1 MRFAVLGPVR
11 LWRGDVELNSGPPQ
25 QRALLALLLAYAG
38 RPVSLDEMVD
48 VLWGQDPPSSSVNV
62 VHRYVGNLRRLL
74 EPGLPP
80 RAEGGWLIRGAGG
93 YRLKADA
100 GTLDLLRFRHLA
112 EQARSAAPAQA
123 VELYAE
129 ALAVWQGE
137 AAAGIQAE
145 VRSRPVFAALEQERI
160 TVALAAADVALEHG
174 GMVGLLPALRAAA
187 TRHPLDE
194 RLQARLVLAL
204 ATTGRQAEAL
214 DTWQAV
220 RDELAE
226 ELGISPGP
234 ELRAA
239 QQRVLTEAA
248 GPSREP
254 TALAVAPTGGAAR
267 LAVTPTGEATDLA
280 MTSPASSVEAE
291 EAGEADEAGEA
302 GAMVRPAQ
310 LPADLAVFAGR
321 RADLAKALALLDGD
335 ALRTVVI
342 SAIGGMAGVGKTT
355 LAVHWAHRVADRFP
369 DGQLY
374 VNLRGFDRLGSAMD
388 PAEALRSFLEALGVP
403 PHRIPVAVDVQV
415 GLYRSLLA
423 KRRVLILLDNARD
436 ADQVRPLLPSSPGCL
451 VLITSRDRLPGLLAT
466 EGALPMTL
474 DLFPAED
481 ARESL
486 ARRLGEERVAREPE
500 AVDEIVERCGG
511 LPLALA
517 VVAARAAAN
526 PAFPLSAI
534 AAELR
539 ETPGTLDAFADGD
552 PAVDVRAVFSWS
564 YRSLSAAAARLFRLL
579 ALHPGPDV
587 SAGAAAAL
595 AGEPV
600 RRALNELTRASLLT
614 EHAPGR
620 YAAHDLLRAY
630 ATELVEGSE
639 DDRDAAVRRLLDHY
653 TQQAHGACRKFAPFW
668 VRPELGLPVPEFD
681 DDRQALAWF
690 TAEHSVLMSVVD
702 LAAQGGFD
710 THSWQLAWALERFLD
725 QQGHWRD
732 CATVQRHGLA
742 AAERLGHRTAQAHL
756 HRALARASA
765 RLGDYHVA
773 WPGIRRSLELY
784 EELNDL
790 SGLATAHRSHAWLL
804 DQVGRYEESI
814 AQAERAL
821 DLYAATGNPAGEA
834 SMLHALAWTHIRLDQ
849 DCRAATYLQD
859 ALIKLNGLSN
869 RYGDAGVL
877 DGLGYAL
884 HRMGEYD
891 RAIVYYQHALT
902 LYRDVGDRYNEI
914 GTLRHLGDSHRAA
927 GDHDAARA
935 SWQHALDLVDEVVDP
950 ATADEIRDKL
960 LHLDLPDLVGAERRV
975 RRSCRGGP

>member
-38 RPVSLDEMVD
+38 RPVSLDEMID

-80 RAEGGWLIRGAGG
+80 RAEGGWLLRGAGG

-112 EQARSAAPAQA
+112 EQARSAAPSEA
-123 VELYAE
+123 VELYAQ

-137 AAAGIQAE
+137 AAAGIPAE

-160 TVALAAADVALEHG
+160 TVALEAADVALEYG

-194 RLQARLVLAL
+194 RLQARLVLGL
-204 ATTGRQAEAL
+204 AATGRQAEAL

-226 ELGISPGP
+226 ELGIEPGH

-248 GPSREP
+248 DG
-254 TALAVAPTGGAAR
+254 LA
-267 LAVTPTGEATDLA
+267 
-280 MTSPASSVEAE
+280 PASAQEAE
-291 EAGEADEAGEA
+291 EADEPDEAGEV
-302 GAMVRPAQ
+302 GAVVRPAQ

-321 RADLAKALALLDGD
+321 RADLVKALALIDGD

-355 LAVHWAHRVADRFP
+355 LAVHWAHRVAHRFP

-374 VNLRGFDRLGSAMD
+374 VNLRGFDRLGAAMD

-403 PHRIPVAVDVQV
+403 PHRIPVAMDVRV

-423 KRRVLILLDNARD
+423 RRRVLILLDNARD
-436 ADQVRPLLPSSPGCL
+436 AEQVRPLLPSSPGCL
-451 VLITSRDRLPGLLAT
+451 VLVTSRDRLPGLLAT

-474 DLFPAED
+474 DLFPAEE

-486 ARRLGEERVAREPE
+486 ARRLGEERVAREPR
-500 AVDEIVERCGG
+500 AVAEIVERCGG

-526 PAFPLSAI
+526 PAFPLAAI

-539 ETPGTLDAFADGD
+539 ERPATLDAFADGD

-564 YRSLSAAAARLFRLL
+564 YRSLSTEAARLFRLL

-620 YAAHDLLRAY
+620 YIAHDLLRAY
-630 ATELVEGSE
+630 ATELVEESE
-639 DDRDAAVRRLLDHY
+639 DNRDAAVRRLLDHY

-668 VRPELGLPVPEFD
+668 VRPELGRPVPEFD

-690 TAEHSVLMSVVD
+690 TAEHPVLMSVVE
-702 LAAQGGFD
+702 LAAQGGHD

-742 AAERLGHRTAQAHL
+742 AAERLGNRAAQAHL

-773 WPGIRRSLELY
+773 WPGIRRSLELH
-784 EELNDL
+784 EELGDL
-790 SGLATAHRSHAWLL
+790 AGLATAHRSHAWLL

-814 AQAERAL
+814 QQAERAL
-821 DLYAATGNPAGEA
+821 ALYAATGNPAGEA

-849 DCRAATYLQD
+849 DCRAATYFQD

-884 HRMGEYD
+884 HRMGDYD
-891 RAIVYYQHALT
+891 RAIVYYRHALS

-935 SWQHALDLVDEVVDP
+935 SWQQALDLVDEVVDP

-960 LHLDLPDLVGAERRV
+960 LYLDMPDLVGAERRV

>member
-1 MRFAVLGPVR
+1 MRRMRFAVLGPVR

-48 VLWGQDPPSSSVNV
+48 VLWGQDPPSSSINV

-80 RAEGGWLIRGAGG
+80 RAEGGWLLRGAGG

-112 EQARSAAPAQA
+112 GQARSAAPAEA

-137 AAAGIQAE
+137 AAAGIPAE
-145 VRSRPVFAALEQERI
+145 VRSLPVFAALEQERI
-160 TVALAAADVALEHG
+160 MVALEAADVALEHG

-226 ELGISPGP
+226 ELGVEPGQ

-239 QQRVLTEAA
+239 QQRVLTEPAD
-248 GPSREP
+248 G
-254 TALAVAPTGGAAR
+254 L
-267 LAVTPTGEATDLA
+267 ATD
-280 MTSPASSVEAE
+280 T
-291 EAGEADEAGEA
+291 ADTV
-302 GAMVRPAQ
+302 VRPAQ

-355 LAVHWAHRVADRFP
+355 LAVHWAHQVAHRFP

-374 VNLRGFDRLGSAMD
+374 VNLRGFDRQGSAMD

-436 ADQVRPLLPSSPGCL
+436 AEQVRPLLPSSPGCL

-486 ARRLGEERVAREPE
+486 ARRLGEKRLAREPE

-539 ETPGTLDAFADGD
+539 GTPATLDAFADGD

-564 YRSLSAAAARLFRLL
+564 YRSLSAEAARLFRLL
-579 ALHPGPDV
+579 ALHPGPDI

-630 ATELVEGSE
+630 ATELVADSE
-639 DDRDAAVRRLLDHY
+639 DDRDAAMGRLLDHY

-668 VRPELGLPVPEFD
+668 VRPELGRPVPEFD

-690 TAEHSVLMSVVD
+690 TAEHPVLMSVVE

-742 AAERLGHRTAQAHL
+742 AAQRLGHRAAQAHL

-773 WPGIRRSLELY
+773 WPGIRRSLELH
-784 EELNDL
+784 EELGDL
-790 SGLATAHRSHAWLL
+790 AGLATAHRSHAWLL

-814 AQAERAL
+814 QQAERAL
-821 DLYAATGNPAGEA
+821 ALYAATGNPAGEA

-884 HRMGEYD
+884 HRMGDYD
-891 RAIVYYQHALT
+891 RAIVYYRHALT

-914 GTLRHLGDSHRAA
+914 GTLRHLGDSHREA
-927 GDHDAARA
+927 GDHDAARD

-950 ATADEIRDKL
+950 STADEIRYKL
-960 LHLDLPDLVGAERRV
+960 LCLDMPDLVGAERGV

>member
-38 RPVSLDEMVD
+38 RPVSLDELVD
-48 VLWGQDPPSSSVNV
+48 ALWGQDPPSSSVNV

-80 RAEGGWLIRGAGG
+80 RAEGGWLLRGAGG

-137 AAAGIQAE
+137 AAAGIPAE

-160 TVALAAADVALEHG
+160 TAALAAADVALEHG

-204 ATTGRQAEAL
+204 AGTGRQAEAL

-226 ELGISPGP
+226 ELGIEPGP

-239 QQRVLTEAA
+239 QQRVLTETA
-248 GPSREP
+248 GPLRET
-254 TALAVAPTGGAAR
+254 TALAVSPAGEVTR
-267 LAVTPTGEATDLA
+267 LAMAPKDEARA
-280 MTSPASSVEAE
+280 
-291 EAGEADEAGEA
+291 AGEA
-302 GAMVRPAQ
+302 GAVVRPAQ

-321 RADLAKALALLDGD
+321 RADLVKALAVLDGD

-355 LAVHWAHRVADRFP
+355 LAVHWAHQVAHRFP

-388 PAEALRSFLEALGVP
+388 STEALRSFLEALGVP
-403 PHRIPVAVDVQV
+403 PHRIPVAVDAQV

-423 KRRVLILLDNARD
+423 RRRVLIVLDNARD
-436 ADQVRPLLPSSPGCL
+436 AEQVRPLLPSSPGCL

-526 PAFPLSAI
+526 PAFPLAAI

-539 ETPGTLDAFADGD
+539 ETHGTLDAFADGD

-579 ALHPGPDV
+579 ALHPGADV

-690 TAEHSVLMSVVD
+690 TAEHSVLMSVVE
-702 LAAQGGFD
+702 LAAKGGFD

-732 CATVQRHGLA
+732 CAAVQRHGLA
-742 AAERLGHRTAQAHL
+742 AAQRLGHKTAQAHL

-765 RLGDYHVA
+765 RLGEYHVA
-773 WPGIRRSLELY
+773 WPGLRRSLELY
-784 EELNDL
+784 EELGDL
-790 SGLATAHRSHAWLL
+790 AGLATAHRSHAWLL
-804 DQVGRYEESI
+804 DRVGRYEESI

-821 DLYAATGNPAGEA
+821 DLYAITGNPAGEA

-884 HRMGEYD
+884 HRMGEHD
-891 RAIVYYQHALT
+891 RAVVYYRHALA

-927 GDHDAARA
+927 GDHDAARD
-935 SWQHALDLVDEVVDP
+935 SWQRALDLVDEVVDP

-960 LHLDLPDLVGAERRV
+960 LHLDLPDLVAAERRV

>member
-25 QRALLALLLAYAG
+25 QRALLGLLLAYAG
-38 RPVSLDEMVD
+38 RPVSLDEVID
-48 VLWGQDPPSSSVNV
+48 VLWGQDPPPSSVNV
-62 VHRYVGNLRRLL
+62 VQRYVGNLRRLL
-74 EPGLPP
+74 EPGLPS
-80 RAEGGWLIRGAGG
+80 RAEGGWLLRGAGG
-93 YRLKADA
+93 YRLEADV

-112 EQARSAAPAQA
+112 EQARSAAPAEA
-123 VELYAE
+123 VELYAD
-129 ALAVWQGE
+129 ALDLWQGE
-137 AAAGIQAE
+137 AAAGIPAE
-145 VRSRPVFAALEQERI
+145 ARSKPVFAALEQERI
-160 TVALAAADVALEHG
+160 TVALAAADVALVHG

-204 ATTGRQAEAL
+204 AATGRQVEAL

-226 ELGISPGP
+226 ELGIEPGP

-239 QQRVLTEAA
+239 QQRVLRETA
-248 GPSREP
+248 GPVGEA
-254 TALAVAPTGGAAR
+254 TGLAVAP
-267 LAVTPTGEATDLA
+267 
-280 MTSPASSVEAE
+280 
-291 EAGEADEAGEA
+291 AGEAAA
-302 GAMVRPAQ
+302 VVRPAQ
-310 LPADLAVFAGR
+310 LPADLSVFAGR
-321 RADLAKALALLDGD
+321 RADLARALALLDGD
-335 ALRTVVI
+335 ALGTVVI

-355 LAVHWAHRVADRFP
+355 LAVHWAHQVTHRFP

-374 VNLRGFDRLGSAMD
+374 VNLRGFDRIGSAMN
-388 PAEALRSFLEALGVP
+388 PAKALRGFLEALGVP
-403 PHRIPVAVDVQV
+403 PHRIPVTMDAQV

-436 ADQVRPLLPSSPGCL
+436 ADQVRPLLPGCPGCL
-451 VLITSRDRLPGLLAT
+451 VLITSRDRLPGLVAT

-474 DLFPAED
+474 DLFPVED

-486 ARRLGEERVAREPE
+486 TRRLGEERVVREPR

-539 ETPGTLDAFADGD
+539 ETPETLDAFADGD

-564 YRSLSAAAARLFRLL
+564 YRSLSAGAARLFRLL

-595 AGEPV
+595 ADEPV
-600 RRALNELTRASLLT
+600 RRPLNELTRASLLT
-614 EHAPGR
+614 EHTPGR
-620 YAAHDLLRAY
+620 YVAHDLLRAY
-630 ATELVEGSE
+630 ATELVEDSE
-639 DDRDAAVRRLLDHY
+639 DDRHAAVRRLLDHY

-668 VRPELGLPVPEFD
+668 RQPELSESVPEFD

-690 TAEHSVLMSVVD
+690 TAEHSVLMPVVE

-732 CATVQRHGLA
+732 CATVQHHGLA
-742 AAERLGHRTAQAHL
+742 AAQRLGHRTAQAHL

-773 WPGIRRSLELY
+773 WPGIRHSLELY
-784 EELNDL
+784 EELGDL
-790 SGLATAHRSHAWLL
+790 SGLATAHRTHAWLL

-814 AQAERAL
+814 QQAERAL
-821 DLYAATGNPAGEA
+821 DLYAATGDPAGEA

-849 DCRAATYLQD
+849 DCRAASYFQE

-884 HRMGEYD
+884 QRLGEYE
-891 RAIVYYQHALT
+891 RAIVYYRHALT
-902 LYRDVGDRYNEI
+902 LYREVGDRYNEV

-927 GDHDAARA
+927 GDQDAARA
-935 SWQHALDLVDEVVDP
+935 TWQRALDLVDDIDP
-950 ATADEIRDKL
+950 ATAGEIRDKL
-960 LHLDLPDLVGAERRV
+960 HHLDMPDLVGAERRV

>member
-1 MRFAVLGPVR
+1 MQPMRFAVLGPVR

-25 QRALLALLLAYAG
+25 QRALLALLLAFAG
-38 RPVSLDEMVD
+38 RPVSLDEVVD

-80 RAEGGWLIRGAGG
+80 RAEGDWLLRSAGG

-100 GTLDLLRFRHLA
+100 GTLDLLRFRLLA
-112 EQARSAAPAQA
+112 ERARSAAPEEA
-123 VELYAE
+123 VKLYAD
-129 ALAVWQGE
+129 ALAEWQGE
-137 AAAGIQAE
+137 AAAGIPAE
-145 VRSRPVFAALEQERI
+145 LRSRPVFAALEQERI
-160 TVALAAADVALEHG
+160 TIALAAADLALEHG

-194 RLQARLVLAL
+194 RLQARLVLGL
-204 ATTGRQAEAL
+204 AATGRQAEAL

-226 ELGISPGP
+226 ELGIEPGP

-239 QQRVLTEAA
+239 QQHVLADQQHV
-248 GPSREP
+248 PN
-254 TALAVAPTGGAAR
+254 
-267 LAVTPTGEATDLA
+267 
-280 MTSPASSVEAE
+280 
-291 EAGEADEAGEA
+291 EADVPTTEGVAV
-302 GAMVRPAQ
+302 VRPAQ

-321 RADLAKALALLDGD
+321 RADLARALALLDGD

-355 LAVHWAHRVADRFP
+355 LAVHWAHRVAHRFP

-374 VNLRGFDRLGSAMD
+374 VNLRGFDRLGSAMN

-403 PHRIPVAVDVQV
+403 PHRIPVAMDAQV

-423 KRRVLILLDNARD
+423 RRRVLILLDNARD
-436 ADQVRPLLPSSPGCL
+436 ADQVRPLLPGSPGSL
-451 VLITSRDRLPGLLAT
+451 VLITSRDRLPGLVAT

-474 DLFPAED
+474 DLFPVED

-486 ARRLGEERVAREPE
+486 ARRLGEERVEREPQ
-500 AVDEIVERCGG
+500 AVDEIVDRCGG
-511 LPLALA
+511 LPLALS

-564 YRSLSAAAARLFRLL
+564 YRSLGAGAARLFRLL

-600 RRALNELTRASLLT
+600 RRPLNELTRASLLT

-620 YAAHDLLRAY
+620 YVAHDLLRAY
-630 ATELVEGSE
+630 ATELVAESD

-653 TQQAHGACRKFAPFW
+653 TQQAHGAARKFAPFW
-668 VRPELGLPVPEFD
+668 VRPELSGPVPEFD

-690 TAEHSVLMSVVD
+690 TAEHPVLMSVVE

-710 THSWQLAWALERFLD
+710 AHSWQLAWALERFLD
-725 QQGHWRD
+725 QQGHWSD
-732 CATVQRHGLA
+732 CATVQRLGLA
-742 AAERLGHRTAQAHL
+742 AAQRLGHRTAQAHL
-756 HRALARASA
+756 QRALARASA
-765 RLGDYHVA
+765 RLGDYDVA
-773 WPGIRRSLELY
+773 WSGIRRSLELH
-784 EELNDL
+784 EELGDL

-814 AQAERAL
+814 AAAERAL

-849 DCRAATYLQD
+849 GCRAATYLEQ

-884 HRMGEYD
+884 HRMGEYE
-891 RAIVYYQHALT
+891 RAVVYYQHALT
-902 LYRDVGDRYNEI
+902 LYREVGDRYNEI

-927 GDHDAARA
+927 GDRDAARA
-935 SWQHALDLVDEVVDP
+935 SWQLALDLVHEVVDP
-950 ATADEIRDKL
+950 ATAAEIRDKL
-960 LHLDLPDLVGAERRV
+960 RYLDVSEDMPEDMPELVGAGRRV